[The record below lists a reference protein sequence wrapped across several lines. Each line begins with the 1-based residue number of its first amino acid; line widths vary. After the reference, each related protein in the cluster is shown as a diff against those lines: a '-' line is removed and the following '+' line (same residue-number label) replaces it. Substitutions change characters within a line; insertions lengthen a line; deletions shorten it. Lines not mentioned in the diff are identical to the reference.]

1 MLLTRSLPVRNLL
14 NLGKL
19 KYIVCATHGACRPYW
34 SIMIIAWGREGD
46 REKEREK
53 KSHWVTGG
61 GGGGGKKSYTD
72 VSKPSPETKT
82 ALGYAAIEIRRG
94 VIVLARNRN
103 FPKEKGTS
111 CAPYIPGIA
120 GSSEKIRIA
129 RENDTYKYT
138 QDSSAVSAD
147 LARGVACVYSTPG
160 LGIFL
165 KVGGIPLR

>member
-1 MLLTRSLPVRNLL
+1 MSIDARRKSIVSITLGLGQGDWVPSQGLAKSSIRSGRPGKRVEVTVIISPD
-14 NLGKL
+14 LGFGWRYL
-19 KYIVCATHGACRPYW
+19 R
-34 SIMIIAWGREGD
+34 SR
-46 REKEREK
+46 
-53 KSHWVTGG
+53 
-61 GGGGGKKSYTD
+61 
-72 VSKPSPETKT
+72 PETKT
-82 ALGYAAIEIRRG
+82 ALGYAANEIRRG